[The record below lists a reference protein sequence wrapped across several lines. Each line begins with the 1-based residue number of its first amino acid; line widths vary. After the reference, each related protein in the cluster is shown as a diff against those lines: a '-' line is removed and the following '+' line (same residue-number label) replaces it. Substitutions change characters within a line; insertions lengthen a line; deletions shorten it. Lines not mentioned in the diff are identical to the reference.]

1 MVSNIKFTSDADLTN
16 PFTWKIHEFYEET
29 DPCFIVG
36 AMSAETYDFLVI
48 GGGVIGTAI
57 ARYPDRLDILC
68 ALDTACIAFIVHCR
82 MVDVDVDVQI

>member
-1 MVSNIKFTSDADLTN
+1 
-16 PFTWKIHEFYEET
+16 
-29 DPCFIVG
+29 
-36 AMSAETYDFLVI
+36 MSAETYDFLVI

-68 ALDTACIAFIVHCR
+68 SLDTACAFIVHCR